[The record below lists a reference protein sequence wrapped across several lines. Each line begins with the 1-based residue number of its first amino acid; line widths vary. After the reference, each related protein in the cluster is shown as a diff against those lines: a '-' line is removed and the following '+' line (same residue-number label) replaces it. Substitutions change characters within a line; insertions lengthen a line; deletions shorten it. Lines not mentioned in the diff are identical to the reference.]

1 MVGQALSRNDGTE
14 KLFKDICGEGLF
26 MKSTIGFFCALE
38 KSHKGGDG
46 VRGECNAKNVNWYGV
61 EGNNG

>member
-1 MVGQALSRNDGTE
+1 
-14 KLFKDICGEGLF
+14 